1 MLVEILK
8 QCEFKVLIV
17 LGDLFND
24 LNFTRL
30 GKEDWKLLSY
40 LRKISKDVRVIWVEG
55 NHDGPSSG
63 VISLLLGMELV
74 QEFEWEHAG
83 EKYVAIHG
91 HQFDH
96 FIQDN
101 PTITNI
107 ACAIYFTL
115 QLMDKKTH
123 KFSRFVK
130 RISKK
135 WLRMSNEVAAKATA
149 YGEKKGRHVICGHT
163 HRMTEKPGKFRYYNS
178 GCWTDIPSSFLTVD
192 KHGVGKYSVDGNG
205 KIREEN

>member
-1 MLVEILK
+1 MKTHTLVVSDIHIGSPVSRAEALVETLK
-8 QCEFKVLIV
+8 QWEFKVLVI

-63 VISLLLGMELV
+63 VISLLLGIELV
-74 QEFEWEHAG
+74 QEYEWEHAG
-83 EKYVAIHG
+83 VPYLAIHG
-91 HQFDH
+91 QQFDH
-96 FIQDN
+96 FIQQN
-101 PTITNI
+101 PTVTNI

-123 KFSRFVK
+123 RFSRFVK
-130 RISKK
+130 AHQQ
-135 WLRMSNEVAAKATA
+135 EVAPPLQ
-149 YGEKKGRHVICGHT
+149 GGSHQG
-163 HRMTEKPGKFRYYNS
+163 S
-178 GCWTDIPSSFLTVD
+178 GVW
-192 KHGVGKYSVDGNG
+192 
-205 KIREEN
+205 REEGQERHLRPHP